1 MRFGFAFGLLLV
13 STLPVRSADAESKT
27 PYVWRVVLQSQ
38 VHPALSIPVRER
50 LCKDLKAALQPGV
63 GGDLGRVE
71 VIDLRAEPE
80 KNWEPLWKEFVDGG
94 WPALEKPEGQKLTG
108 LKTHFV
114 KVTVRDGRTFRVETR
129 QLDGSTGIVSALV
142 RSTETKNVDT
152 LARLTGLLIGKD
164 FGPVGTVESIK
175 DDEKQ
180 VSVKFR
186 GGQLPG
192 FEGKV
197 QMGDILAFGMVAE
210 VPRPNSGNKPKS
222 ELPPQLMG
230 KPQPATYLRVISKIS
245 NGECRCEIISRLK
258 DPFVKV
264 KNLVGYRAMKLA
276 TQEATVRVRLVD
288 KDGKAPPSTTS
299 LEIWATDTGFTG
311 KPTVHDTL
319 EFRNGLYTSGKS
331 LKHVACVVVRV
342 GSSKNE
348 PHVMPVVP
356 GNEPI
361 TLRVNIKKEEIEIAE
376 FEQACE
382 RFRARVADAGMA
394 QVELFKALGKLITDG
409 DHKEALT
416 RATKGSKAT
425 ETADLIL
432 SDELAK
438 LKKDKLVKEV
448 YPSSVLSRSEE
459 QLKILRTAKPV
470 LEKRIEDLKSVID
483 KVNDPVKFE
492 KEFRANELV
501 RQIQYHVG
509 RGEVPEAEPLYDQLI
524 ELTKQDAVKAKKAQ
538 LVAEWATA
546 NDEHKKA
553 RAFLLDEWRKATVLA
568 EYQPLFAKLQPTADT
583 LVKHTDKLG
592 LRNLMS
598 AIGITYARLQDQLAP
613 LDENADADRMLI
625 KDLKAFADEVR
636 KVEQVA
642 EAELKKLDEKK

>member
-1 MRFGFAFGLLLV
+1 MRFGIALGLIVASAIPV
-13 STLPVRSADAESKT
+13 SAAEADFKA
-27 PYVWRVVLQSQ
+27 PYLWRVVVQTP
-38 VHPALSIPVRER
+38 VHPSLSAPVRQR
-50 LCKDLKAALQPGV
+50 LCQDLKAALLPVLGEE
-63 GGDLGRVE
+63 LGRVD
-71 VIDLRAEPE
+71 VVDLRAVAA
-80 KNWEPLWKEFVDGG
+80 KDWEPLWTEFTDAG
-94 WPALEKPEGQKLTG
+94 WAALDKPEGHKLTG
-108 LKTHFV
+108 VKTHFL
-114 KVTVRDGRTFRVETR
+114 KIDVRDGRTFRMETR
-129 QLDGSTGIVSALV
+129 QLDGSTGILSAVV
-142 RSTETKNVDT
+142 RSAETQNADT
-152 LARLTGLLIGKD
+152 LARLAGLLIGKD

-186 GGQLPG
+186 GGQLSG

-197 QMGDILAFGMVAE
+197 QMGDVLAFGMVAE
-210 VPRPNSGNKPKS
+210 VPRLNSGNKPKS

-288 KDGKAPPSTTS
+288 KDGKVPPSTTS

-319 EFRNGLYTSGKS
+319 EFHNGLYTSGKS

-348 PHVMPVVP
+348 PHVVPVVP

-361 TLRVNIKKEEIEIAE
+361 TLRVNIKKEEIDIAE

-382 RFRARVADAGMA
+382 RFRARVADAGTA

-409 DHKEALT
+409 QHNDALT
-416 RATKGSKAT
+416 RATNGAKAT

-448 YPSSVLSRSEE
+448 YPSSLLSMSEE
-459 QLKILRTAKPV
+459 QLKILRTGKPV
-470 LEKRIEDLKSVID
+470 LEKRIEDLKSVIA
-483 KVNDPVKFE
+483 KANDPVKFE
-492 KEFRANELV
+492 KEFRANELI

-583 LVKHTDKLG
+583 LVKNADKLG

-642 EAELKKLDEKK
+642 EVELKKLNEKK